1 MSNSR
6 TIAFLALIVGAVV
19 LAYGIWNYYDSR
31 SELRV
36 GDASIVIQDAEVSPA
51 VWIGGAVILVAG
63 IGMLAARG
71 KRA

>member
-1 MSNSR
+1 MSTYR
-6 TIAFLALIVGAVV
+6 TVALAVIILGAVV
-19 LAYGIWNYYDSR
+19 LAYGIWSYYDSR

-51 VWIGGAVILVAG
+51 VWIGGAVILVGGAA
-63 IGMLAARG
+63 MVTARG